1 MKKLCLCQY
10 FLECLRLSNFSLNHD
25 YILFLEVHSFNL
37 LIPTLFLVIELD
49 VWWTVFKDFLGEEK
63 NVSDWRTTLMEDTTI
78 EEKEQETEDGFDN
91 FENEMT
97 TTPLRSSPSP
107 PPSSSLFVRYLS
119 DFLFSKSG
127 SKYKANFRFDGNLTC
142 NDPAPPIQV
151 IVYLKYYNLV

>member
-1 MKKLCLCQY
+1 M
-10 FLECLRLSNFSLNHD
+10 
-25 YILFLEVHSFNL
+25 
-37 LIPTLFLVIELD
+37 
-49 VWWTVFKDFLGEEK
+49 EE
-63 NVSDWRTTLMEDTTI
+63 
-78 EEKEQETEDGFDN
+78 ETEDGFDN

-142 NDPAPPIQV
+142 NEPAPPIQV
-151 IVYLKYYNLV
+151 KNHTMQIIFRIDDHRSSEIRGFR